1 MRNKLPIL
9 KTNEVLRILLK
20 LGFQPRRKKGSH
32 LILAKNNKRI
42 VIPIHEGRDIPKGT
56 LLNIIKQAG
65 LTKKEFLKRMKQDRY
80 SSGSLKQLPK
90 SPSLAPHQCIGVRV
104 GQFLAPYRIC
114 SGAGLFFAREFFSG
128 FYFNIIQ

>member
-9 KTNEVLRILLK
+9 RTNEVLRILLK

-65 LTKKEFLKRMKQDRY
+65 LTKKEFLKL
-80 SSGSLKQLPK
+80 LK
-90 SPSLAPHQCIGVRV
+90 G
-104 GQFLAPYRIC
+104 
-114 SGAGLFFAREFFSG
+114 
-128 FYFNIIQ
+128 

>member
-9 KTNEVLRILLK
+9 RTNEVLRILLK
-20 LGFQPRRKKGSH
+20 LGFQRRRKKGSH

-65 LTKKEFLKRMKQDRY
+65 LTKKEFLKL
-80 SSGSLKQLPK
+80 LK
-90 SPSLAPHQCIGVRV
+90 G
-104 GQFLAPYRIC
+104 
-114 SGAGLFFAREFFSG
+114 
-128 FYFNIIQ
+128 